1 MLENTMLKS
10 LISIQKFFVHRRLGG
25 WPPGPPCLCHCV
37 RLTTSRLSPLLLTKS
52 NELYVQLWWQSQT
65 RRTSNV
71 SNSTLSPVCTD
82 WRQKRKFTVCRGN
95 KWQKFIIF
103 SSIHLAEILI
113 GFLIIESNV
122 CYQSCI
128 STILRPVQH
137 LVAHPA
143 RSLASATPPYS
154 SHNNN
159 HWGCFHHCVIIV
171 NHLCHKVVMTPN
183 GIIHCHHVTH

>member
-10 LISIQKFFVHRRLGG
+10 LISIQKFFVHRRLGDWAP
-25 WPPGPPCLCHCV
+25 WPSLSMPLHTFDNKSTVSPSFWQS
-37 RLTTSRLSPLLLTKS
+37 RTSWTCSTLVTKS
-52 NELYVQLWWQSQT
+52 NA
-65 RRTSNV
+65 SNV

-82 WRQKRKFTVCRGN
+82 WRKKRKFMVCRGN

-103 SSIHLAEILI
+103 SSIHLAEILT

-171 NHLCHKVVMTPN
+171 SHLCHKVVMTPN